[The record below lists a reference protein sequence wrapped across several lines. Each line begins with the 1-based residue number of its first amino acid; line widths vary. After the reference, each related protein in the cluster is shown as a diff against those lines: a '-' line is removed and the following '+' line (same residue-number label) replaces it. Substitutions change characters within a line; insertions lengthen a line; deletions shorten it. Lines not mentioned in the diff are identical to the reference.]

1 MLIFNELLMY
11 QLSKKLEQFA
21 LLILLIP
28 IFIFGKLTK
37 GNSRA
42 NILKRS
48 QNNVKK
54 VLCAFVRELFFRK
67 FAFNYAAVII
77 YILIRVKNPVVFY
90 MLRGGIKRCVST
102 MHLM

>member
-1 MLIFNELLMY
+1 MY

-48 QNNVKK
+48 QNNEYIAEKLSLIRKK
-54 VLCAFVRELFFRK
+54 VKIQVSFHFYRYLSSSLCL
-67 FAFNYAAVII
+67 
-77 YILIRVKNPVVFY
+77 
-90 MLRGGIKRCVST
+90 
-102 MHLM
+102 

>member
-1 MLIFNELLMY
+1 MY

-48 QNNVKK
+48 QNNEYIAEKLSLIRKK
-54 VLCAFVRELFFRK
+54 VKTQVSFHFYRYLSSSLCL
-67 FAFNYAAVII
+67 
-77 YILIRVKNPVVFY
+77 
-90 MLRGGIKRCVST
+90 
-102 MHLM
+102 

>member
-37 GNSRA
+37 GNSSA

-54 VLCAFVRELFFRK
+54 VVVK
-67 FAFNYAAVII
+67 IAVD
-77 YILIRVKNPVVFY
+77 F
-90 MLRGGIKRCVST
+90 S
-102 MHLM
+102 